1 MIEPSG
7 FNHIGIAVRSI
18 EDHIDFYRRILGA
31 RLEGVHDV
39 PSQHVRVAFFVIG
52 PPGRESR
59 IELVEPTSPEAG
71 VAKFIEKHG
80 EGLHHITYNVD
91 RLDERLAD
99 LKAAGIRL
107 IDEHPRPGA
116 HNTRIA
122 FLHPKS
128 TKGVLT
134 ELCELPE
141 GERATKSGS

>member
-18 EDHIDFYRRILGA
+18 EDHLDFYRRILGA
-31 RLEGVHDV
+31 RLERIEDV
-39 PSQHVRVAFFVIG
+39 PSQHVRVAFFAFG

-71 VAKFIEKHG
+71 VAKFIDRHG
-80 EGLHHITYNVD
+80 EGLHHVTYNVD
-91 RLDERLAD
+91 RLDDRLAA
-99 LKAAGIRL
+99 LKAEGIQL

-116 HNTRIA
+116 HGTRIA

-134 ELCELPE
+134 ELCEPGGDE
-141 GERATKSGS
+141 QTSKS